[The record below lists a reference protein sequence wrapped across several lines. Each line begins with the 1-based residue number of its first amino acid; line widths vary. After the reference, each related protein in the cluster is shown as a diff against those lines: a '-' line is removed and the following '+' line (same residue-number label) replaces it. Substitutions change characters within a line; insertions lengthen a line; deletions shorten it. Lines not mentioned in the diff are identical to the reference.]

1 MPKQSNSLLIYVQVK
16 QDIVK
21 IEWYHIHYTVTC
33 SRLFTEIKERFPQN
47 KLFFLVGC
55 WIKL

>member
-21 IEWYHIHYTVTC
+21 IEWYHIQQHVQDY
-33 SRLFTEIKERFPQN
+33 SQ
-47 KLFFLVGC
+47 KLKKDSPKISYFFSWLVVE
-55 WIKL
+55 